1 VITPAGKLPLKTF
14 NKPKYFEMSDF
25 FQKNMLKGLFIRLIG
40 LMGMLLAGSAI
51 FGQQASIL
59 VIDSKT
65 KEPVPYAT
73 VCFGDPKSA
82 TLKYAVTDMHGK
94 VPNEVKEITRVTV
107 TFVGYETLVDTIKRG
122 MTETLEL
129 IPAVLNMDEVV
140 ITAQYAPEK
149 ADRSIY
155 KINVINSRQIE
166 QKAATNLSD
175 LLSTESNMRLS
186 QGGVLGTSLS
196 MQGLSGENVKFL
208 VDGVPVVGRLNGN
221 IDLNQ
226 LNLYNVDHV
235 EVIEGPM
242 SVIYGSNAIAGVV
255 NIITK
260 ENRNSSL
267 TAYANAYLETVGVYN
282 FNAGSSITRKSHHLS
297 LDLARNFFDGY
308 TTADTVRSLQWKPRL
323 QYNID
328 SYYLYTGGKTRV
340 KLSIQYFN
348 ESLQDKGDLQ
358 KPYYE
363 TALDNYFHTIRVTSK
378 AEASYTISAN
388 RQISMVTAYSTYDR
402 TREVYHNDLTVLE
415 KNMIGGDTT
424 SVGSYL
430 LRAWYNRNYPGQKLN
445 YQVGFD
451 GNLEKDQGERI
462 LNGQQQIGDYAGFL
476 SMKYNPIEKLS
487 LQPGARFI
495 YNTKYDAPVV
505 YSLNVKYGFT
515 PNTSLRATY
524 ARGFRAPSIKELYLD
539 FVDIN
544 HNLQGNP
551 DLKAEYSNNANLNFS
566 YNREAANAYINTEL
580 GLFYNYV
587 HNTIWLF
594 QEGSDLTTYTYG
606 NVSTFISQG
615 IQANATVSFYPTL
628 TLKGGISHVG
638 RKFPDNTS
646 EGSDNQFNYSTDF
659 NAMATYNFVKYD
671 VSLTANFKY
680 TGKYPLLTPDGSFND
695 QYIDGYSNLDMSVMK
710 SFLQNRFSVTAGGKN
725 LLDVKDVG
733 SAMVS
738 GGAHS
743 GGGDGSSRVAWGRTA
758 FVKLN
763 YNFKKF

>member
-1 VITPAGKLPLKTF
+1 
-14 NKPKYFEMSDF
+14 
-25 FQKNMLKGLFIRLIG
+25 MLV
-40 LMGMLLAGSAI
+40 LLTTGEV
-51 FGQQASIL
+51 FGQQACIIVL
-59 VIDSKT
+59 DSKT

-73 VCFGDPKSA
+73 VSFQDIKSA
-82 TLKYAVTDMHGK
+82 AVKYAVTDITGK
-94 VPNEVKEITRVTV
+94 ADNDAKGKNKVTV
-107 TFVGYETLVDTIKRG
+107 SFVGYETLVDTIQRG
-122 MTETLEL
+122 ETKTLML
-129 IPAVLNMDEVV
+129 VPAVLNMSEVV
-140 ITAQYAPEK
+140 ITAQLTPEK

-196 MQGLSGENVKFL
+196 MQGLTGENVKFL
-208 VDGVPVVGRLNGN
+208 IDGVPVVGRLNGN

-235 EVIEGPM
+235 EIIEGPM

-282 FNAGSSITRKSHHLS
+282 FNAGTSVTRKNQHFS

-308 TTADTVRSLQWKPRL
+308 TTADTVRSMQWKPRL
-323 QYNID
+323 QYNVD
-328 SYYLYTGGKTRV
+328 SYYLYTGKKTRV

-348 ESLQDKGDLQ
+348 EMLQDKGDLV

-363 TALDNYFHTIRVTSK
+363 TATDNYFHTVRSTSK
-378 AEASYTISAN
+378 AEASYTISEN
-388 RQISMVTAYSTYDR
+388 RQISMVAAYSGYN
-402 TREVYHNDLTVLE
+402 RERNVYHNDLTILE
-415 KNMIGGDTT
+415 KNLIGGDTT

-430 LRAWYNRNYPGQKLN
+430 LRAWYNRNYPDQKLN

-462 LNGQQQIGDYAGFL
+462 LNGAQQIGDYAGFVTL
-476 SMKYNPIEKLS
+476 KYNPNEKIS

-495 YNTKYDAPVV
+495 YNTKYDAPIV
-505 YSLNVKYGFT
+505 YSLNAKYSAT
-515 PNTSLRATY
+515 PNTSIRATY

-544 HNLQGNP
+544 HDLIGNP
-551 DLKAEYSNNANLNFS
+551 DLKAENSNNANLNFS
-566 YNREAANAYINTEL
+566 YNRETPNAFINTEL

-587 HNTIWLF
+587 NNTIWLF
-594 QEGSDLTTYTYG
+594 QNGSNITSYTYG

-615 IQANATVSFYPTL
+615 IQANVTVSFYPEL
-628 TLKGGISHVG
+628 TLKGGISHIG
-638 RKFPDNTS
+638 RKFPDNAA
-646 EGSDNQFNYSTDF
+646 EGTDNKFNYSDDF
-659 NAMATYNFVKYD
+659 SALATYNLVKYN
-671 VSLTANFKY
+671 VSITANYKY
-680 TGKYPLLTPDGSFND
+680 TGKFPLLTPDGNFNN
-695 QYIDGYSNLDMSVMK
+695 QYVEGYSNLDISAMR
-710 SFLQNRFSVTAGGKN
+710 SFFHNKFTVTIGGKN
-725 LLDVKDVG
+725 LFDVRDVG
-733 SAMVS
+733 SAVVNS
-738 GGAHS
+738 GAHS
-743 GGGDGSSRVAWGRTA
+743 GGSDGSSRVAWGRTA
-758 FVKLN
+758 FVKLT
-763 YNFKKF
+763 YNFNKF